1 MNQDVNEDGTT
12 PSGFGVSRRSVLK
25 AVGATA
31 VAGGFLAGT
40 AMAQSGDPG
49 DCEGGTAYW
58 KYVLAPAGDAL
69 PSTVT
74 LSYTVNGEP
83 GSVTGSPS
91 GQGRGGAG
99 GAIVFPEI
107 TNEGSGTISGVSV
120 STPLGNLRLSES
132 GCRGRDDGCRPCED
146 VGTSKFNWDGSAFV
160 PDGDNPLGIVMGG
173 NAQNATFESTEGYC
187 VTAVVCGGP
196 GQGQGSG
203 QAGSCLEQVVRCV
216 TQGDGSTSGTLTGIP
231 KPDCWSGDQETPF
244 DISNVTFTCV

>member
-74 LSYTVNGEP
+74 LSYTVNGDS
-83 GSVTGSPS
+83 GFVTGSPS

-107 TNEGSGTISGVSV
+107 TNEGSGTISSVSV
-120 STPLGNLRLSES
+120 DTDLGNLRLSES
-132 GCRGRDDGCRPCED
+132 GCRGGDDGCRPCD
-146 VGTSKFNWDGSAFV
+146 GVGTSKFNWDGSAFA

-173 NAQNATFESTEGYC
+173 NAQNATFESPEGYC

-196 GQGQGSG
+196 PAGTPVPPQCEGESTTRCET
-203 QAGSCLEQVVRCV
+203 QASNA
-216 TQGDGSTSGTLTGIP
+216 TSGSLTGVSR
-231 KPDCWSGDQETPF
+231 PDCWPGGGEPF